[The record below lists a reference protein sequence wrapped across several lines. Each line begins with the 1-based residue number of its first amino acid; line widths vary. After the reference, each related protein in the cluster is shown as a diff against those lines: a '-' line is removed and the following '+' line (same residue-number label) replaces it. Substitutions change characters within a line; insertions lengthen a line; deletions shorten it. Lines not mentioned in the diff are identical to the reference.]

1 MSKRAP
7 AYALEPIKRFL
18 EYLETADRL
27 LHLSMRA
34 ISMSRA
40 MPRMVEAIALASR
53 EDDDWD
59 EESHKVSLERAT
71 KDAEFATTEC
81 DTGFPLLHDFT
92 LVGMWG
98 AFEASIEDLI
108 VAILSNEPELLRA
121 DPLAKVRIPLA
132 EFETLE
138 KEDRMRILLR
148 ELQRTFRS
156 EQRHGVSGFEA
167 ILGAVRLSGE
177 VKDAVREGIW
187 EMHHARNIIV
197 HRRSCADRTFVSACP
212 KLALRIGDR
221 ISINHDLLGRYINA
235 LATYATDII
244 YRIGTR
250 YGVDMGSRPESIST

>member
-81 DTGFPLLHDFT
+81 DTAFPLLHDFT

-108 VAILSNEPELLRA
+108 VPILPNDPKPFPPAPLPKPLL
-121 DPLAKVRIPLA
+121 P
-132 EFETLE
+132 
-138 KEDRMRILLR
+138 
-148 ELQRTFRS
+148 
-156 EQRHGVSGFEA
+156 
-167 ILGAVRLSGE
+167 
-177 VKDAVREGIW
+177 
-187 EMHHARNIIV
+187 
-197 HRRSCADRTFVSACP
+197 SA
-212 KLALRIGDR
+212 
-221 ISINHDLLGRYINA
+221 
-235 LATYATDII
+235 
-244 YRIGTR
+244 
-250 YGVDMGSRPESIST
+250 